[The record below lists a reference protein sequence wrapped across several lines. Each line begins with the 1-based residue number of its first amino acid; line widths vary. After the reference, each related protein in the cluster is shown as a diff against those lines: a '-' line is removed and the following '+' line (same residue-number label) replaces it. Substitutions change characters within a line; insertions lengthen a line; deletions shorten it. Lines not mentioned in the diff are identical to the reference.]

1 MFFNIYFPTLEM
13 YTPTLGLRP
22 KIQGGRKK
30 GEKRYC
36 VSSAFKVSALRSA
49 KETLSRKK
57 EGGKNILH

>member
-1 MFFNIYFPTLEM
+1 M

-36 VSSAFKVSALRSA
+36 VSSAFKVYALRSA

-57 EGGKNILH
+57 NGGENILH